1 MWFSVYVT
9 ALMRALWGEEQKE
22 KEEVATTSEGAFME
36 MTEFFFDLINK
47 IQLRQAYILLACL
60 FPLPHILHQ
69 ARLQQGKSWRRSARG
84 EATPAK
90 HWKGAFNTN
99 IQVG

>member
-9 ALMRALWGEEQKE
+9 ALMRALWGEAQKE
-22 KEEVATTSEGAFME
+22 KEKVATTSEGAFME

-47 IQLRQAYILLACL
+47 IQLRQVYILLACL

-69 ARLQQGKSWRRSARG
+69 ARLQQGKSWR
-84 EATPAK
+84 
-90 HWKGAFNTN
+90 
-99 IQVG
+99 